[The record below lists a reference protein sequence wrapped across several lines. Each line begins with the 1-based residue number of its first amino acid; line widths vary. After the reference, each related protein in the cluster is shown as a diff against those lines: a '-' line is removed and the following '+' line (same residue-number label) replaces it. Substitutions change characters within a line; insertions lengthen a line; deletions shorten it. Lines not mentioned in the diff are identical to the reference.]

1 MTGKKRTNASVEN
14 GIEESEKLRVEREAE
29 ASSLFRQRYELDK
42 PDSKSTQTK
51 PVKRARRTLE
61 EES

>member
-1 MTGKKRTNASVEN
+1 MTGKKRANASVEN